1 MYIIV
6 KSDGWKETNKNILE
20 SLLCHLVFKLLST
33 LDWLD
38 PLEDGML
45 SSQKVSVMVHSAS
58 CVYEILCG

>member
-45 SSQKVSVMVHSAS
+45 RSQKVTKGLRNGS
-58 CVYEILCG
+58 